1 LKRSDHVSQVIIG
14 IETAEPIREGCNV
27 QYMEAVA
34 RAGIVADTTGRSVF
48 VVGWLDHY
56 AVLSHEP
63 KVLVGRNCYEVRPL
77 SASSTGLSRSA
88 NFSSVSASSKR
99 SRKSA

>member
-1 LKRSDHVSQVIIG
+1 M
-14 IETAEPIREGCNV
+14 

-63 KVLVGRNCYEVRPL
+63 KVLVGRNCHEVRPL
-77 SASSTGLSRSA
+77 SASSTRLSSSA
-88 NFSSVSASSKR
+88 NSSPASQFSKR
-99 SRKSA
+99 